1 MNAQSMKARLI
12 ESREIAPNTR
22 HFVFEAADWNAAFV
36 PGQFLSLTAAIGD
49 DEVTRAYSIVS
60 PPDGGRFA
68 LCANLVQDGHL
79 SPFLFALNLG
89 DEIQF
94 KGPYGAFI
102 LRRPVSDSIF
112 VATGTGIAPFRSM
125 LLSHL
130 DANPGHRFTLIF
142 GVRHEHGLL
151 YHDELN
157 GLAELHANF
166 DYRPT
171 LTRPPEHWT
180 GRTGRV
186 QQPVIEAL
194 GDRRDIDVYICGL
207 REMVDDVRAKLKEL
221 GLDRKRIIYEKYD

>member
-1 MNAQSMKARLI
+1 MKARLV

-22 HFVFEAADWNAAFV
+22 HFEFESDEWKAAFV
-36 PGQFLSLTAAIGD
+36 PGQFVSITENEI
-49 DEVTRAYSIVS
+49 TRAYSIVS
-60 PPDGGRFA
+60 PPGGNRFA

-79 SPFLFALNLG
+79 SPFLFGLELG
-89 DEIQF
+89 GEIDF

-125 LLSHL
+125 LISQLST
-130 DANPGHRFTLIF
+130 NPDNRFTLIF

-151 YHDELN
+151 YHDEL
-157 GLAELHANF
+157 LELQQACPNF
-166 DYRPT
+166 EYRPT
-171 LTRPPEHWT
+171 LTRPPDQWN

-186 QQPVIEAL
+186 QAHAL
-194 GDRRDIDVYICGL
+194 EVLGERRDVDVYICGL
-207 REMVDDVRAKLKEL
+207 KEMVDDMRAQLKAI